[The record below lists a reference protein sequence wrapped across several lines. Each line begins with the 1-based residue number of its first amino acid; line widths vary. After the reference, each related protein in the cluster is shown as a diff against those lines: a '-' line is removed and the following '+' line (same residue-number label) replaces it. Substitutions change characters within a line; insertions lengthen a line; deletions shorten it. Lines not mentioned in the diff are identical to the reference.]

1 MMMPLLLP
9 MFLSFI
15 VTMLK
20 QSYNKNGFKFR
31 LWTFKNL
38 GEKDNIDFSIGRNCQ
53 FCKTGAARSAAP
65 VFFVSLCMQQSKI
78 RQNSFLLLLVV
89 FGLFIASQLLG
100 FLSGFLG
107 ALTLYFFLRKPQ
119 DFLEKRYRLSKVKST
134 ILLLLGS
141 FMLIVVPA
149 GLIIGEVTA
158 RLAEVVSHSQE
169 VLQSIN
175 AFITQQEQR
184 FGFEILTAENL
195 KQASAYVTAA
205 ATSTVGVIANSFA
218 TVAVMYLVL
227 YFMLINRRAMEAWFY
242 RYLPLEDNH
251 VSLIGKELNAL
262 VVSNAAGIPATAF
275 VQAILA
281 VICYAIMGVD
291 DLLFWF
297 CATAIA
303 AIIPLVGASIA
314 YMPLA
319 VLQYTSGHTTQA
331 WVILVF
337 GLVVLG
343 TVDNLVRLYIQNKWG
358 DAHPLITIFGVIM
371 GVNIFGF
378 MGLIFGPILISLF
391 ILLVKI
397 YMREF
402 HVAGMTLPTDVDVA
416 RENHVDL

>member
-1 MMMPLLLP
+1 
-9 MFLSFI
+9 
-15 VTMLK
+15 
-20 QSYNKNGFKFR
+20 
-31 LWTFKNL
+31 
-38 GEKDNIDFSIGRNCQ
+38 
-53 FCKTGAARSAAP
+53 
-65 VFFVSLCMQQSKI
+65 MQQSKI

-107 ALTLYFFLRKPQ
+107 ALTLYFFLLKPQ

-242 RYLPLEDNH
+242 AYLPLEDNH

-281 VICYAIMGVD
+281 VICYAILGVD